1 MQNLVKIYMMLM
13 FITCMTSI
21 MTLSIMSSLSYDV
34 NAQLFS
40 LSDRRHTT
48 LVIDAPIST
57 SGDNVYVAW
66 WTNKSGNNEVLFR
79 ASNDNGATFG
89 DKINLSNTP
98 NSDSENVEIQASDS
112 NVYITWWE
120 RNQTTND
127 PVMRISND
135 NGETFGPMLTLATNG
150 TLTSNAEYSN

>member
-1 MQNLVKIYMMLM
+1 MQHFVRICMLLII
-13 FITCMTSI
+13 ITGTLLAMTSCSVNF
-21 MTLSIMSSLSYDV
+21 LNSEA

-40 LSDRRHTT
+40 DRRHTS
-48 LVIDAPIST
+48 LVIDAPIAVS
-57 SGDNVYVAW
+57 SDNVYVAW

-79 ASNDNGATFG
+79 ASNDNGARFD

-98 NSDSENVEIQASDS
+98 NSESEDVKIQASDS
-112 NVYITWWE
+112 NVYVTWWE

-135 NGETFGPMLTLATNG
+135 NGETFGPLLPLAKNG
-150 TLTSNAEYSN
+150 TLFSSTENID

>member
-1 MQNLVKIYMMLM
+1 MQHFVRICMLLII
-13 FITCMTSI
+13 ITGTLLAMTSCSVNF
-21 MTLSIMSSLSYDV
+21 LNSEA

-40 LSDRRHTT
+40 DRRHTS
-48 LVIDAPIST
+48 LVIDAPIAVS
-57 SGDNVYVAW
+57 SDNVYVAW

-79 ASNDNGATFG
+79 ASNDNGATFD

-98 NSDSENVEIQASDS
+98 NSESEDVKIQASDS
-112 NVYITWWE
+112 NVYVTWWE

-135 NGETFGPMLTLATNG
+135 NGETFRPLLPLAKNG
-150 TLTSNAEYSN
+150 TLFSSTENID

>member
-1 MQNLVKIYMMLM
+1 MLLII
-13 FITCMTSI
+13 ITGTI
-21 MTLSIMSSLSYDV
+21 LAMTLCSVNFLNSEA

-40 LSDRRHTT
+40 DRRHTS
-48 LVIDAPIST
+48 LVIDAPIAVS
-57 SGDNVYVAW
+57 SDNVYVAW

-79 ASNDNGATFG
+79 ASNDNGATFD

-98 NSDSENVEIQASDS
+98 NSESEDVKIQASDS
-112 NVYITWWE
+112 NVYVTWWE

-135 NGETFGPMLTLATNG
+135 NGETFGPLLPLAKNG
-150 TLTSNAEYSN
+150 TLFSGIENID